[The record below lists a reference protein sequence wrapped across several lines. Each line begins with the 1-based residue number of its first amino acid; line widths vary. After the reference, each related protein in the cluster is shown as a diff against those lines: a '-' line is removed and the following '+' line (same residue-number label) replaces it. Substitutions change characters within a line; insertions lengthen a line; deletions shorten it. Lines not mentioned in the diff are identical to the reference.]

1 MALPISIK
9 RGKKPKTAAQTT
21 PAATGQ
27 VQSLTRGLKLLEYI
41 SEAQGSVAL
50 TDLAQ
55 QAGLPNSTT
64 HRLLTTMQQQG
75 FVRQVGD
82 LGLWTMGAHAFIV
95 GSSFLQSRNLLAMV
109 HPMLRRLMDES
120 GETVNLAVLD
130 HSDYQAIIIDQVQ
143 CTALMRMSAPI
154 GGKLPMHASGAGK
167 AFLSTLTDEQLVQ
180 LLHKKGL
187 HTYTQHTR
195 TNPASLKEN
204 LALIR
209 KQGYSFDDE
218 EHALGLR
225 CIAACLFDEH
235 HEAFAAISISG
246 PVSRIT
252 DDRVTELGALVIHAA
267 KEITQSYGGGSRS

>member
-1 MALPISIK
+1 MVTPAPAK
-9 RGKKPKTAAQTT
+9 RGKKPRAAS
-21 PAATGQ
+21 PAASAPTGQ

-41 SEAQGSVAL
+41 AEAQGNMAL

-82 LGLWTMGAHAFIV
+82 LGLWTIGSHAFVV

-109 HPMLRRLMDES
+109 HPTLRRLMEES

-130 HSDYQAIIIDQVQ
+130 TSEYQAIIIDQVQ

-167 AFLSTLTDEQLVQ
+167 AFLSTLSDEQVTK
-180 LLHKKGL
+180 LLHKKGMQ
-187 HTYTQHTR
+187 TYTQHTL
-195 TNPASLKEN
+195 TPHNLKEG
-204 LALIR
+204 LAQIR
-209 KQGYSFDDE
+209 KQGFSFDDE

-225 CIAACLFDEH
+225 CVAACIFDEH
-235 HEAFAAISISG
+235 REAFAAISISG

-252 DDRVTELGALVIHAA
+252 DNRVIELGALVIHAA
-267 KEITQSYGGGSRS
+267 KEISLEYGGVR

>member
-1 MALPISIK
+1 MTIPIPIK
-9 RGKKPKTAAQTT
+9 RGKKTKASGATSA
-21 PAATGQ
+21 AATGQ

-41 SEAQGSVAL
+41 SESQGQVAL

-82 LGLWTMGAHAFIV
+82 LGLWTMGAQAFVV

-109 HPMLRRLMDES
+109 HPILRRLMDES

-167 AFLSTLTDEQLVQ
+167 AFLSTLSDEKLVQ

-187 HTYTQHTR
+187 HAYTQHTR
-195 TNPASLKEN
+195 TNPVSLKEN
-204 LALIR
+204 LAQIR

-225 CIAACLFDEH
+225 CIAACLYDEH

-252 DDRVTELGALVIHAA
+252 DDCVTELGALVIHAA
-267 KEITQSYGGGSRS
+267 KEITQSYGGGNR

>member
-1 MALPISIK
+1 MATPIPLK
-9 RGKKPKTAAQTT
+9 RGKKPRAAT
-21 PAATGQ
+21 PAASAPSGQ

-41 SEAQGSVAL
+41 AEAQGGVAL

-64 HRLLTTMQQQG
+64 HRLLTTMQLQG
-75 FVRQVGD
+75 FVRQVGE
-82 LGLWTMGAHAFIV
+82 LGLWTIASHAFVV
-95 GSSFLQSRNLLAMV
+95 GCSFLQSRNLLATV
-109 HPMLRRLMDES
+109 HPILRRLMEAS

-130 HSDYQAIIIDQVQ
+130 SGDFQAIIIDQVQ

-167 AFLSTLTDEQLVQ
+167 IFLATVSDEQLVQ

-195 TNPASLKEN
+195 SNPAALKED
-204 LALIR
+204 LAHIR
-209 KQGYSFDDE
+209 KQGFSFDDE

-225 CIAACLFDEH
+225 CVAACIYDEH

-252 DDRVTELGALVIHAA
+252 DDRVIELGALVIKAA
-267 KEITQSYGGGSRS
+267 KEITLTYGGTRI

>member
-1 MALPISIK
+1 MAAPSSTSAN
-9 RGKKPKTAAQTT
+9 RGKKTKAASS
-21 PAATGQ
+21 AVTGQ

-41 SEAQGSVAL
+41 AEAQGNVAL

-64 HRLLTTMQQQG
+64 HRLLSTMQQQG

-82 LGLWTMGAHAFIV
+82 LGLWTIGSHAFVV

-109 HPMLRRLMDES
+109 HPMLRKLMEES

-130 HSDYQAIIIDQVQ
+130 QSDYQAIIIDQVQ
-143 CTALMRMSAPI
+143 CNALMRMSAPI

-167 AFLSTLTDEQLVQ
+167 AFLSTLPEDRLIK
-180 LLHKKGL
+180 LLHKIGL
-187 HTYTQHTR
+187 HSYTPLTR
-195 TNPASLKEN
+195 TSPANLKLE
-204 LALIR
+204 LAETR
-209 KQGYSFDDE
+209 KRGYAFDDE

-225 CIAACLFDEH
+225 CVAACIYDEYSD
-235 HEAFAAISISG
+235 AYAAISISG
-246 PVSRIT
+246 PVSRVT

-267 KEITQSYGGGSRS
+267 KEITQAYGGGKH

>member
-1 MALPISIK
+1 MATPAPAK
-9 RGKKPKTAAQTT
+9 RGKKPRAAA
-21 PAATGQ
+21 PAASAATGQ

-41 SEAQGSVAL
+41 SEAQGNVAL

-82 LGLWTMGAHAFIV
+82 LGLWTIGSHAFVV

-109 HPMLRRLMDES
+109 HPTLRRLMEES

-130 HSDYQAIIIDQVQ
+130 TSEYQAIIIDQVQ

-167 AFLSTLTDEQLVQ
+167 AFLATLPDDQVTK
-180 LLHKKGL
+180 LLHKKGM
-187 HTYTQHTR
+187 HTYTPHTL
-195 TNPASLKEN
+195 TPHNLKEG
-204 LALIR
+204 LAQIR
-209 KQGYSFDDE
+209 KQGFSFDDE

-225 CIAACLFDEH
+225 CVAA
-235 HEAFAAISISG
+235 
-246 PVSRIT
+246 
-252 DDRVTELGALVIHAA
+252 
-267 KEITQSYGGGSRS
+267 

>member
-1 MALPISIK
+1 M
-9 RGKKPKTAAQTT
+9 
-21 PAATGQ
+21 
-27 VQSLTRGLKLLEYI
+27 
-41 SEAQGSVAL
+41 AL

-82 LGLWTMGAHAFIV
+82 LGLWTIGSHAFVV

-109 HPMLRRLMDES
+109 HPTLRRLMEES

-130 HSDYQAIIIDQVQ
+130 TSEYQAIIIDQVQ

-154 GGKLPMHASGAGK
+154 GGKLPMHRLRRRQGVPRHPAGRSGKPNCCTRK
-167 AFLSTLTDEQLVQ
+167 ACTP
-180 LLHKKGL
+180 
-187 HTYTQHTR
+187 HTPHTP
-195 TNPASLKEN
+195 TPHNLKEG
-204 LALIR
+204 LAQIR
-209 KQGYSFDDE
+209 KQGFSFDDE

-225 CIAACLFDEH
+225 CVAACIFDEH
-235 HEAFAAISISG
+235 REAFAAISISG

-252 DDRVTELGALVIHAA
+252 DDRVIELGALVIHAA
-267 KEITQSYGGGSRS
+267 KEISLAYGGVR

>member
-1 MALPISIK
+1 MATPTPVK
-9 RGKKPKTAAQTT
+9 RGKKPRGTATT
-21 PAATGQ
+21 APAATGQ
-27 VQSLTRGLKLLEYI
+27 VQSLTRGLTLLEYI
-41 SEAQGSVAL
+41 AEAHGNVAL

-82 LGLWTMGAHAFIV
+82 LGLWTIGSHAFVV

-109 HPMLRRLMDES
+109 HPMLRSLMEES

-167 AFLSTLTDEQLVQ
+167 AFLSTLPDDQVAQ

-187 HTYTQHTR
+187 HSYTPR
-195 TNPASLKEN
+195 TLSSPANLKLE
-204 LALIR
+204 LAEIR
-209 KQGYSFDDE
+209 KRGYSFDDE

-225 CIAACLFDEH
+225 CIAACIFDEH
-235 HEAFAAISISG
+235 REAFAAISISG
-246 PVSRIT
+246 PVSRMT

-267 KEITQSYGGGSRS
+267 KEITQSYGGSRN

>member
-1 MALPISIK
+1 MTPPEPAK
-9 RGKKPKTAAQTT
+9 RGKKPRGAVSTSVAG
-21 PAATGQ
+21 TGQ
-27 VQSLTRGLKLLEYI
+27 VQSLTRGLTLLELI
-41 SEAQGSVAL
+41 AQANGSVAL

-55 QAGLPNSTT
+55 QAGLPNSIT

-82 LGLWTMGAHAFIV
+82 LGLWTIGSHAFIV

-109 HPMLRRLMDES
+109 HPMLSKLMEAS

-154 GGKLPMHASGAGK
+154 GGKLPMHASGAGN
-167 AFLSTLTDEQLVQ
+167 AFLANLNDDQVSS
-180 LLHKKGL
+180 LLHRKGL
-187 HTYTQHTR
+187 HAYTHATLVS
-195 TNPASLKEN
+195 PVHLKED
-204 LALIR
+204 LAQIR
-209 KQGYSFDDE
+209 RRGYSFDDE

-235 HEAFAAISISG
+235 REPFAAISISG
-246 PVSRIT
+246 PISRIT
-252 DDRVTELGALVIHAA
+252 DDRVTELGALVISAA
-267 KEITQSYGGGSRS
+267 KEVTLAYGRTR